1 MIFAEY
7 SAQILLM
14 HRQKVRIGM
23 IKLMLY
29 YKFGEYKELEFN
41 ELTALMTFLTDL
53 MNRYGNGKEKLLL
66 GYSVDLNY

>member
-1 MIFAEY
+1 MI
-7 SAQILLM
+7 ILT
-14 HRQKVRIGM
+14 I
-23 IKLMLY
+23 Y

-41 ELTALMTFLTDL
+41 ELTALMIFLTDL